1 MDKNQK
7 SKIKLMLILAF
18 MSLSITNIN
27 AQFKKRKANKD
38 TKIWRYDVECE
49 GIAKQG
55 SKLIKVWSYSKN
67 PKHAISR
74 GMKNAVHGIIFK
86 GYAGGGRGCSSLRPL
101 VRKADT
107 ESKFHEFFENFFK
120 DGGEYLKY
128 VSAAT
133 DGRIAPGDRL
143 KISKREYKIGVI
155 VSIKY
160 DELQKRL
167 EQEGIIRGLTSG
179 F

>member
-1 MDKNQK
+1 MKFKN
-7 SKIKLMLILAF
+7 ILMLAVL
-18 MSLSITNIN
+18 LVLGTNVN
-27 AQFKKRKANKD
+27 AQWKKNKANED
-38 TKIWRYDVECE
+38 TKIWRYDLECE

-55 SKLIKVWSYSKN
+55 SKLVKVWSYSKN

-86 GYAGGGRGCSSLRPL
+86 GYAGGGQGCTPLKPL
-101 VRKADT
+101 VKSVDKEEKFKA
-107 ESKFHEFFENFFK
+107 FFDAFFA

-133 DGRIAPGDRL
+133 DGSIAPGDRL
-143 KISKREYKIGVI
+143 KVSKREYKIGVI
-155 VSIKY
+155 VNIQF
-160 DELQKRL
+160 DQLRRRL
-167 EQEGIIRGLTSG
+167 ESEGISKGLASG

>member
-1 MDKNQK
+1 MKTIQ
-7 SKIKLMLILAF
+7 SKYIIILILLF
-18 MSLSITNIN
+18 SISAN
-27 AQFKKRKANKD
+27 AQWKKNKANKD
-38 TKIWRYDVECE
+38 TKIWRYDLECE

-86 GYAGGGRGCSSLRPL
+86 GYAGGGRGCTSL
-101 VRKADT
+101 KALITDA
-107 ESKFHEFFENFFK
+107 SKEKTFKEFFDAFFA

-143 KISKREYKIGVI
+143 KVSKREYKIGVI
-155 VSIKY
+155 VNVQY
-160 DELQKRL
+160 DQLRKRL
-167 EQEGIIRGLTSG
+167 EKEGIIRSLSSG

>member
-1 MDKNQK
+1 
-7 SKIKLMLILAF
+7 MLTLVILLAF
-18 MSLSITNIN
+18 SVNVN
-27 AQFKKRKANKD
+27 AQWKKNKANED
-38 TKIWRYDVECE
+38 SKIWRYDVECE

-55 SKLIKVWSYSKN
+55 SKLVKVWSYSKN

-74 GMKNAVHGIIFK
+74 AMKNAVHGIIFK
-86 GYAGGGRGCSSLRPL
+86 GFAGGNQGCTSLQPL
-101 VRKADT
+101 VKDAT
-107 ESKFHEFFENFFK
+107 IETKFKTFFDAFFL

-143 KISKREYKIGVI
+143 KISRREYKIGV
-155 VSIKY
+155 VVNVMY
-160 DELQKRL
+160 NQLRKRL
-167 EQEGIIRGLTSG
+167 EKEEIIKGLSAG

>member
-55 SKLIKVWSYSKN
+55 SKL
-67 PKHAISR
+67 
-74 GMKNAVHGIIFK
+74 
-86 GYAGGGRGCSSLRPL
+86 GGRGCSSLRPL

>member
-1 MDKNQK
+1 MKLKN
-7 SKIKLMLILAF
+7 ILLMLMLLTLGLNA
-18 MSLSITNIN
+18 N
-27 AQFKKRKANKD
+27 AQWKKNKANRD
-38 TKIWRYDVECE
+38 TKIWRYDLECE

-55 SKLIKVWSYSKN
+55 SKLVKVWSYSKN

-86 GYAGGGRGCSSLRPL
+86 GYAGGGQGCTSLRPL
-101 VRKADT
+101 VKSADT
-107 ESKFHEFFENFFK
+107 ETKYQEFFDAFFV

-133 DGRIAPGDRL
+133 DGSIAPGDRL
-143 KISKREYKIGVI
+143 KVSRREYKIGVI
-155 VSIKY
+155 VNIQF
-160 DELQKRL
+160 DMLRKRL
-167 EQEGIIRGLTSG
+167 ESEGIIRSLTSG

>member
-1 MDKNQK
+1 M
-7 SKIKLMLILAF
+7 KLTPFLILTIFFIIGA
-18 MSLSITNIN
+18 SAN
-27 AQFKKRKANKD
+27 AQWKKNKANED
-38 TKIWRYDVECE
+38 TKIWRYDLECE

-55 SKLIKVWSYSKN
+55 SKLVKVWSYSKN

-86 GYAGGGRGCSSLRPL
+86 GYAGGGQGCTSQKPL
-101 VRKADT
+101 VKSADT
-107 ESKFHEFFENFFK
+107 EKNYKEFFDAFFA

-133 DGRIAPGDRL
+133 DGSIAPGDRL
-143 KISKREYKIGVI
+143 KVSRREYKIGVI
-155 VSIKY
+155 VNIQFNQ
-160 DELQKRL
+160 LRKRL
-167 EQEGIIRGLTSG
+167 ESEDIIRSLNSG

>member
-1 MDKNQK
+1 MNLR
-7 SKIKLMLILAF
+7 SFLILVALMVF
-18 MSLSITNIN
+18 GTS
-27 AQFKKRKANKD
+27 AQAQWKKNKANED
-38 TKIWRYDVECE
+38 TKIWRYDLECE

-55 SKLIKVWSYSKN
+55 SKLVKVWSYSKN

-86 GYAGGGRGCSSLRPL
+86 GYAGGGQGCTSLRPL
-101 VRKADT
+101 VKSAETETKFKA
-107 ESKFHEFFENFFK
+107 FFDAFFA

-133 DGRIAPGDRL
+133 DGSIAPGDRL
-143 KISKREYKIGVI
+143 KVSKREFKIGVI
-155 VSIKY
+155 VNIQF
-160 DELQKRL
+160 DMLRKRL
-167 EQEGIIRGLTSG
+167 ESEGIIRSLGSG